1 MKQAKPSKR
10 QIIMFTFVF
19 ALMALYPIQA
29 ANSQA
34 SSGTVVNVVPQM
46 STAIAGETVT
56 VNITISNV
64 QNLYG
69 LDVTLDWNTSVLQ
82 VLNVNSRLGVEAYPD
97 GILYGN
103 HLNYD
108 AGSVVPGDILVKEN
122 STSQEIGEYHL
133 AAACVGFGDSFNGS
147 GNIVILAFKVI
158 TVGHS
163 GLVLQSDLADRPVT
177 GETTSSPIDHTDLSG
192 SVDAVI
198 PEFPSIAT
206 VAVLLVLGT
215 VALLFSRKALKKSPD
230 QEPTHSPALRF

>member
-10 QIIMFTFVF
+10 HIIMFTFVF

-34 SSGTVVNVVPQM
+34 SSGTVVSVVPQV
-46 STAIAGETVT
+46 STARTGETVN
-56 VNITISNV
+56 VNITVSNV

-103 HLNYD
+103 RLNYD
-108 AGSVVPGDILVKEN
+108 AGSVVSGDILVKEN

-133 AAACVGFGDSFNGS
+133 VAACVGFGDSFNGS
-147 GNIVILAFKVI
+147 GNMVILTFKVI

-163 GLVLQSDLADRPVT
+163 ELVLQSDLADRPVA
-177 GETTSSPIDHTDLSG
+177 GETTSTPIDHTDLSG

-206 VAVLLVLGT
+206 VALLLVLGT
-215 VALLFSRKALKKSPD
+215 VALLCSKRALKKSPD
-230 QEPTHSPALRF
+230 QAPTHSNALRF